1 MFDVVLLFVEEES
14 SDFDNIVSYC
24 FLEFIQFL
32 NFWNLNFFQSLKNQ
46 YVELINFFNLFFLF
60 VLVFSGEG
68 IINSVFENVRDDEQ
82 EVNINEELCRFYDF
96 FQEIIY
102 IRLLK
107 NEFNQDIQRI
117 LLIKFVFLKEVFV
130 LF

>member
-24 FLEFIQFL
+24 ILEFIQFL

-46 YVELINFFNLFFLF
+46 YVELINLFNLFFLF

-82 EVNINEELCRFYDF
+82 EVNINEELCWFYDF

-107 NEFNQDIQRI
+107 NEFN
-117 LLIKFVFLKEVFV
+117 
-130 LF
+130 